1 MIRRHISRRSRYA
14 SRFTPT
20 HRDRSGRTSL
30 DPTPS
35 PTCCSSRSRCH
46 LRYCAFGSFMLL
58 VWVHAL
64 CRCPVAGCC
73 IFQSIFSSS
82 SGSGPPRR
90 SRWRRVPRGS
100 EPVHQTPAREFSMI
114 GSISRAETCPA
125 LRVRAGVR
133 ALWPE
138 ASAAWP
144 VMGDLVEQRR
154 RARIVGDGCSASIS
168 QEEGAC
174 RIVRSAGRS
183 RNPRRRARHPE
194 GLPSQLRNCR
204 ASSASG
210 RFLTPVAKSPR
221 ASVSGRRPRQ
231 PAAKSPSRYDPF

>member
-1 MIRRHISRRSRYA
+1 VIRRHISRRSRYA
-14 SRFTPT
+14 SRFTPA
-20 HRDRSGRTSL
+20 HRDRSGRTWL
-30 DPTPS
+30 DPTLS

-73 IFQSIFSSS
+73 IFQSLFSSS

-100 EPVHQTPAREFSMI
+100 EPVHQTPVRGFSMI

-154 RARIVGDGCSASIS
+154 RARILGMGAPS
-168 QEEGAC
+168 Q
-174 RIVRSAGRS
+174 S
-183 RNPRRRARHPE
+183 RRRRALVGSFDPLAGREIPADERGTRKGCHPSCETAERHLHPVV
-194 GLPSQLRNCR
+194 SN
-204 ASSASG
+204 ASREIPT
-210 RFLTPVAKSPR
+210 RF
-221 ASVSGRRPRQ
+221 SVR
-231 PAAKSPSRYDPF
+231 